1 MRTMHQLHGGDWAAY
16 EREYGALPLDFSASV
31 SPLGL
36 PEGVREAAA
45 KALDNA
51 GRYPDPRCTAL
62 REALAAELAVPAE
75 HIVCGNGAA
84 DLIDRL
90 CRALR
95 PRRALLPVPC
105 FGEYRRALRAAG
117 SEIQSFPLDERDG
130 FTLPE
135 ALLEAIDGS
144 VDILVLCQPNNPTGR
159 TVEPELLRRIWRR
172 CGESGTLLVLD
183 ECFLAFLDE
192 PERYSLLP
200 SLREEKK
207 LVILRAFTKSHG
219 LAGLRLGY
227 ALCADREL
235 AETLSATGQPWPVSQ
250 PAQAAGLAALRD
262 GDYPRR
268 LHAWIAAERPRL
280 YAGLEQLGLRVVPGE
295 GNFLLFYSENTALG
309 EALRPR
315 GVLLRDCRDF
325 EGLGP
330 GWYRTAV
337 RTEEENDKLLKAL
350 GEVLDG

>member
-1 MRTMHQLHGGDWAAY
+1 MHQFHGGDWAAY
-16 EREYGALPLDFSASV
+16 EREYGVLPLDFSASV

-36 PEGVREAAA
+36 PAGVREAVSAV
-45 KALDNA
+45 LESA
-51 GRYPDPRCTAL
+51 GRYPDPRCMAL
-62 REALAAELAVPAE
+62 REALAVELTVPAE

-105 FGEYRRALRAAG
+105 FGEYRRALQAAG
-117 SEIQSFPLDERDG
+117 SEVQSFLLDERDG
-130 FTLPE
+130 FTVTE
-135 ALLEAIDGS
+135 TLLDAIDSS
-144 VDILVLCQPNNPTGR
+144 VDILFLCQPNNPTGR
-159 TVEPELLRRIWRR
+159 TVEPKLLRRIRR
-172 CGESGTLLVLD
+172 HCEESGTLLVLD

-192 PERYSLLP
+192 PERYSLL
-200 SLREEKK
+200 EELQKGK
-207 LVILRAFTKSHG
+207 QLVILRAFTKSHG

-235 AETLSATGQPWPVSQ
+235 AETLASTGQPWPVSQ

-262 GDYPRR
+262 RDYLRR
-268 LHAWIAAERPRL
+268 LHAWILAERPRL
-280 YAGLEQLGLRVVPGE
+280 YAGLRELELRVVPSE
-295 GNFLLFYSENTALG
+295 GNFLLFKSENTALG
-309 EALRPR
+309 EKLRPR
-315 GVLLRDCRDF
+315 GILLRDCRDF

-337 RTEEENDKLLKAL
+337 RTQEENDKLLKAL